1 MRKDNWRTGKASHYW
16 ALSLTCKWEEVGKFL
31 DGIIRPEELQFE
43 PDLRDCQQHMAVRP
57 LSGVGDTET
66 MSTVPEA
73 RSPGIPERFQLLRR
87 LGTGGFGAVF
97 SVVDKQTG
105 KQLAL
110 KRLSRVDAGS
120 IYRFK
125 QEFRV
130 LQGHAHPNLVRI
142 HELFSEEDYWCFTMD
157 QVDGV
162 RFDSWLRGDIADGP
176 RGYATDSTNESTTG
190 DVAPSFS
197 APPPE
202 NSGVDARGWTR
213 KAPFIEKRLRDALR
227 QLVQGV
233 LELHALG
240 ILHRDLKPS
249 NVLVTEQGK
258 LVILDFGLALNVE
271 MASGA
276 DLGAAGTP
284 AYMSPEQARG
294 ASLTTASDWYSIG
307 VMLYEGLTG
316 QLPFVGSSADMI
328 QARQARLPRDPRLLA
343 PSLPEDL
350 CTLAMDLLKREPIE
364 RPNGYTIGAKVGLTP
379 SFAASPRHA
388 SGGAFVGRENELIA
402 LHMAFEETRRGK
414 TVVVHVHGRSGF
426 GKTTVVQRFVSEL
439 ALQNDVVVLEG
450 RCYERE
456 SVPFKALDDLV
467 DALGRYLSRL
477 RPVEAAGLMPRDA
490 RSLIRLFPALG
501 RLNIMSELPGRAAS
515 SDVHEL
521 RRRAFSA
528 LREMLA
534 RISDT
539 KTLVLVIDDVHWG
552 DRDSADLIRNLLAPP
567 DVPPALLIAGY
578 RNESIE
584 GNDLLRTLRS
594 PQAVD
599 SAWQA
604 VDIPIGPL
612 SLVDAKDLALSLLG
626 DFRDAEKKAALIAE
640 ESAQS
645 PLFISELVRAAKRST
660 SKGPE
665 ISMQRIVESRTES
678 LSEAALVVLRT
689 LAVCERPL
697 TEEGVARVAELRR
710 KDAAGVLDLLRDE
723 HLAMVSTS
731 RGRTEFEIF
740 HDKIRKAT
748 LANSPPSTLTRLH
761 LRLAALFE
769 EIHGDAETISHHYLE
784 AGDRQ
789 AALRWVEVSGDRA
802 VSSAAFDHA
811 AKNYARARE
820 LADPAGRSRLARK
833 LAPALARAGRGV
845 ESAELHLEIA
855 QEGEADAAS
864 HLRRAGAEYLR
875 SGHTDDALRTLEP
888 VLAEHGLGLPKSPQS
903 ALASLLFRRARLK
916 LRGLDFKERSKQVAP
931 KRLEAIDLCWVLGNG
946 LAGIDLVRSA
956 HYNALCLW
964 LALESGEPSRI
975 ARTLALDATL
985 RSLEGG
991 EAAAASVPILDRADG
1006 IARRLGDTHALGW
1019 VAAARA
1025 VGAFS
1030 NTELEQC
1037 EDLCREATRLMRED
1051 SELTFREI
1059 GSLTVWFWLHA
1070 SFLLGHLKDVA
1081 ERAPAVAREAEARG
1095 DRYTMSTV
1103 QTYVLPLHWAAQ
1115 GRPDEARRQAD
1126 AALAVWPQGV
1136 WFHQHWAHLRAHC
1149 FIDLYEGEGARIL
1162 DRTREARPRMKRSFQ
1177 LRIRTPRLELTYLEG
1192 RALLDAAADR
1202 SLSKAEEKLLAERI
1216 RSLHGENNRLATTY
1230 GATLEAGRAALRDPS
1245 STASEFQKLA
1255 ERFAALKMV
1264 MHESAALMRKARA
1277 VGGEEGELLLRAQ
1290 VSRLRTCGV
1299 VDPFAMSDLLIPRL
1313 DGRATRNSHKELL

>member
-1 MRKDNWRTGKASHYW
+1 
-16 ALSLTCKWEEVGKFL
+16 
-31 DGIIRPEELQFE
+31 
-43 PDLRDCQQHMAVRP
+43 MAVRP
-57 LSGVGDTET
+57 ATGAGDTET

-73 RSPGIPERFQLLRR
+73 RSPGIPERFQILRR

-97 SVVDKQTG
+97 SVLDKQTG
-105 KQLAL
+105 KQQAL
-110 KRLSRVDAGS
+110 KRLSRVDPAS

-130 LQGHAHPNLVRI
+130 LQGQSHPNLVRI

-162 RFDSWLRGDIADGP
+162 RFDSWVRGDVSDSP
-176 RGYATDSTNESTTG
+176 RGHATDSTAESGTG
-190 DVAPSFS
+190 EDAPSFS

-240 ILHRDLKPS
+240 VLHRDLKPS
-249 NVLVTEQGK
+249 NVLLTEEGK

-271 MASGA
+271 MSGVE
-276 DLGAAGTP
+276 LGTAGTP

-294 ASLTTASDWYSIG
+294 ASLTTASDWYSVG

-316 QLPFVGSSADMI
+316 HLPFIGSSADMI
-328 QARQARLPRDPRLLA
+328 QARQTRLPR
-343 PSLPEDL
+343 
-350 CTLAMDLLKREPIE
+350 
-364 RPNGYTIGAKVGLTP
+364 IGSKVGLTP
-379 SFAASPRHA
+379 SLAASPRHV

-414 TVVVHVHGRSGF
+414 TVVAHVYGRSGF

-439 ALQNDVVVLEG
+439 GLQDDVVVLEG

-501 RLNIMSELPGRAAS
+501 RLGIMSELPGRAPS
-515 SDVHEL
+515 GDVHEL

-539 KTLVLVIDDVHWG
+539 KTLVLVLDDVHWG

-584 GNDLLRTLRS
+584 GNDLLRTLRT
-594 PQAVD
+594 PHAVD
-599 SAWQA
+599 AAWQA

-612 SLVDAKDLALSLLG
+612 SLQDAKELALSLLG

-645 PLFISELVRAAKRST
+645 PLFISELVRAAKRAT

-665 ISMQRIVESRTES
+665 ISMQGIVESRTQS
-678 LSEAALVVLRT
+678 LSESALVVLRT

-697 TEEGVARVAELRR
+697 TEEGVARVAELKR
-710 KDAAGVLDLLRDE
+710 KDAASVLDLLRDE

-748 LANSPPSTLTRLH
+748 LANSPASTLSRLH
-761 LRLAALFE
+761 RRLAAWFE
-769 EIHGDAETISHHYLE
+769 ENHGEAETIAHHYLE

-811 AKNYARARE
+811 AKNYQRALE

-833 LAPALARAGRGV
+833 LAPALARAGKGV
-845 ESAELHLEIA
+845 ESAKLHLKIA
-855 QEGEADAAS
+855 AEGEEDAPL
-864 HLRRAGAEYLR
+864 HLRQAGSEYLR
-875 SGHTDDALRTLEP
+875 SGHTDAALRTLAP
-888 VLAEHGLGLPKSPQS
+888 VLAEHGLSLPKSPQS
-903 ALASLLFRRARLK
+903 ALLSLLFRRARLRI
-916 LRGLDFKERSKQVAP
+916 RGLDFKEGSKQISA

-964 LALESGEPSRI
+964 LALESGEPARI

-991 EAAAASVPILDRADG
+991 EAAAASIPILDRAEG

-1025 VGAFS
+1025 VGSFA
-1030 NTELEQC
+1030 NTDLQQC
-1037 EDLCREATRLMRED
+1037 AELCREATRLMRED

-1126 AALAVWPQGV
+1126 AALDVWPEGV

-1149 FIDLYEGEGARIL
+1149 FIDLYEGRGARIL
-1162 DRTREARPRMKRSFQ
+1162 ERTREARPQMKQSFQ

-1192 RALLDAAADR
+1192 RGLLELGLDR
-1202 SLSKAEEKLLAERI
+1202 RLSGAEEKLLAERI
-1216 RSLHGENNRLATTY
+1216 QALHGEKNRLATMY
-1230 GATLEAGRAALRDPS
+1230 AWTLEAGRAAQKDPRT
-1245 STASEFQKLA
+1245 TAAEFQKLA
-1255 ERFAALKMV
+1255 EGFASLKMV
-1264 MHESAALMRKARA
+1264 MHESAALMRRA
-1277 VGGEEGELLLRAQ
+1277 DATPGEEGKQLFLAEMA
-1290 VSRLRTCGV
+1290 RLRKCGV
-1299 VDPFAMSDLLIPRL
+1299 ADPLAMSHLLVPRVTKAE
-1313 DGRATRNSHKELL
+1313 GKTEETA